1 MMDGPWGLEANRG
14 GPLLLVIVKGSS
26 STILLYSL
34 AEFDDRYY
42 HGALNEKDF
51 IWLNRKSPLFF

>member
-51 IWLNRKSPLFF
+51 I